1 MTLFF
6 ALLTGGLFGFFL
18 QQTEVIRFEKQ
29 VGALK
34 LKDMTIIKFMLTAIV
49 TGSIG
54 IYILSDM
61 GIISFAP
68 RQLSLGLQI
77 TGGLLF
83 GAGWAVIG
91 YCPGTS
97 IAAFAEGRFHA
108 IWPIIGMLAGGILYA
123 LLYPWIEIYLRY
135 PGELKAVSIPQLLGV
150 SHWIVITVMAIGS
163 YFLFRFFEK
172 KNL

>member
-1 MTLFF
+1 MTLFYG
-6 ALLTGGLFGFFL
+6 LLTGALFGFFL
-18 QQTEVIRFEKQ
+18 QQAQVIRFEKQ

-34 LKDMTIIKFMLTAIV
+34 LKDMAIVKFMLAAIV

-54 IYILSDM
+54 IYLLSDF

-68 RQLSLGLQI
+68 RQLSPALQI

-83 GAGWAVIG
+83 GTGWAVIG

-108 IWPIIGMLAGGILYA
+108 IWPILGMLIGGLIYA
-123 LLYPWIEIYLRY
+123 FLYPWIEIYLRY
-135 PGELKAVSIPQLLGV
+135 PGELIPVSIPQLPGV
-150 SHWIVITVMAIGS
+150 SHWIVIAAMAIGAF
-163 YFLFRFFEK
+163 FLFRFFEK
-172 KNL
+172 KGL